1 MLLSAAIYERTSA
14 IVVGIIPATIVDED
28 VFLYYDTKRNDY
40 YFLDKKR
47 VHMRVKVVLQCADL
61 VVVSFAILP
70 QTGALPLFWADTII
84 FNANECVVQ
93 NQRIEIYQ
101 DDDETLYIETNLHH
115 LNKRNFAQRQRA
127 YIVLNV
133 NTYDLLLCILLQK
146 TLFSQRKKMPMWTSF
161 SHLFTFFFLCIHRRM
176 SFNFTN

>member
-1 MLLSAAIYERTSA
+1 M
-14 IVVGIIPATIVDED
+14 
-28 VFLYYDTKRNDY
+28 
-40 YFLDKKR
+40 
-47 VHMRVKVVLQCADL
+47 
-61 VVVSFAILP
+61 LP
-70 QTGALPLFWADTII
+70 QTGALPLFWAGTII

-146 TLFSQRKKMPMWTSF
+146 TLFFSKKKDAHVDIF
-161 SHLFTFFFLCIHRRM
+161 FTFIYFLFFCAYIAACLLISPINRISSCLEISNERPY
-176 SFNFTN
+176 